1 MKVKELLELKGRN
14 ATAMESDRTVEDAIK
29 TMNEKKISAILV
41 TEKTKTVGIFTER
54 DVVRSYLSTGGRHF
68 SEVLLREA
76 MTKDLIVAETEDEM
90 CDVMSIMIEKSIRH
104 LPVTDGEKIVGMLSI
119 RDIVKAQVKE
129 LHARIHYL
137 KDYVSG
143 IHGGLW
149 I

>member
-1 MKVKELLELKGRN
+1 MTVNELLAQKGRS
-14 ATAMESDRTVEDAIK
+14 AIAMETDRTVEDAIK
-29 TMNEKKISAILV
+29 TMNQEKISAVLV
-41 TEKTKTVGIFTER
+41 SEQGKTVGIFTER
-54 DVVRSYLSTGGRHF
+54 DVLRCYLMTGGKPFRD
-68 SEVLLREA
+68 VLLRDG
-76 MTKDLIVAETEDEM
+76 MTRDLIVAETGDEM